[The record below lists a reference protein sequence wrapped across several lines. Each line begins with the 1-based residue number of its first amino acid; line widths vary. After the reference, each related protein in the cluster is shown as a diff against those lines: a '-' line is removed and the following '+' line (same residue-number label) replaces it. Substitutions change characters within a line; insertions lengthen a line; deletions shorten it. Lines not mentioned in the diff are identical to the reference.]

1 MQAVSYYPDKLRLRV
16 PRGLPAALEF
26 AARQRNT
33 SPAEW
38 ARQALLRGLA
48 ADGVRL
54 TDGRV
59 EALDA
64 ETSAVG

>member
-1 MQAVSYYPDKLRLRV
+1 MHSVSYYPDKLRQRV
-16 PRGLPAALEF
+16 PRGLPAALEL

-54 TDGRV
+54 SDGRFQISEV
-59 EALDA
+59 
-64 ETSAVG
+64 SAAP

>member
-16 PRGLPAALEF
+16 PRGLPAALEL

-48 ADGVRL
+48 ADRVCL
-54 TDGRV
+54 IDGRAEV
-59 EALDA
+59 LDA

>member
-16 PRGLPAALEF
+16 PRGLPAALEL

-54 TDGRV
+54 NDGRAEIS
-59 EALDA
+59 EASEA
-64 ETSAVG
+64 A